1 MPRGALWN
9 TKCWQFHIFDVLIFG
24 VRVKILNDKPPPI
37 AGYCIF
43 TLTPNINS
51 VPVYSST
58 MSKSSKRWLQE
69 HNRDPFV
76 NLARNRKLRSRA
88 VFKLEELDRRY
99 KLFHPGQT
107 VVDLGAA
114 PGSWSEYAGEKVR
127 PGGRV
132 IAIDLLEMQPLAN
145 VTFLRGDITDPE
157 HLQNCIA
164 ELRKFRV
171 DLVISDMAPNLSGI
185 ASVDQANSL
194 DLAETASQLA
204 CSVLQK
210 RAHFLVK
217 LFQGGDSAAFRK
229 QLLEMFEKV
238 ILCKPRASR
247 ANSREVYILAKGYNG

>member
-1 MPRGALWN
+1 M
-9 TKCWQFHIFDVLIFG
+9 T
-24 VRVKILNDKPPPI
+24 
-37 AGYCIF
+37 
-43 TLTPNINS
+43 
-51 VPVYSST
+51 T

-76 NLARNRKLRSRA
+76 NLARSRQLRSRA

-99 KLFHPGQT
+99 NLFRPGQT

-114 PGSWSEYAGEKVR
+114 PGSWSGYVSEKVR

-145 VTFLRGDITDPE
+145 VTFLQGDITDPE
-157 HLQNCIA
+157 YLQNCVA
-164 ELRKFRV
+164 ELRKFKV

-194 DLAETASQLA
+194 NLAQTASRLA
-204 CSVLQK
+204 GSVLQK
-210 RAHFLVK
+210 RGHFLVK
-217 LFQGGDSAAFRK
+217 LFQGGDSASFRK
-229 QLLEMFEKV
+229 KLLGKFEKV

-247 ANSREVYILAKGYNG
+247 ANSGEVYILAKGYNG

>member
-1 MPRGALWN
+1 M
-9 TKCWQFHIFDVLIFG
+9 
-24 VRVKILNDKPPPI
+24 
-37 AGYCIF
+37 
-43 TLTPNINS
+43 
-51 VPVYSST
+51 
-58 MSKSSKRWLQE
+58 QE

-76 NLARNRKLRSRA
+76 NLARSRQLRSRA

-99 KLFHPGQT
+99 KLFRPGQT

-114 PGSWSEYAGEKVR
+114 PGSWSGYVSEKVR

-145 VTFLRGDITDPE
+145 VTFLQGDITDPE
-157 HLQNCIA
+157 YLQNCVA
-164 ELRKFRV
+164 ELRKFKV

-194 DLAETASQLA
+194 NLAQTASRLA
-204 CSVLQK
+204 SSVLQK
-210 RAHFLVK
+210 SGHFLVK
-217 LFQGGDSAAFRK
+217 LFQGSDSASFRK
-229 QLLEMFEKV
+229 QLLEKFEKA